1 MKVINTRLLHIT
13 LIAIGIASVYA
24 IAAIS
29 LFPSLRI
36 PCKWI
41 SPANLG
47 NVNEVLLSLS
57 LAYISAYIFWILT
70 IRIKDWQN
78 RRKYK
83 WWIYDQLFKLVE
95 IERDI
100 ETLIGK
106 DKAYEKE
113 DLKRYLL
120 DSEEHET
127 NRKELEKKLDNLAN
141 EAQRIVNMNLPWDDV
156 ELELFADLYNYC
168 FMAKEKLGD
177 ISDNQIKCLF
187 DIINGITD
195 ATNSLEK
202 HANKN
207 SKK

>member
-13 LIAIGIASVYA
+13 LIAIGIVSVYA
-24 IAAIS
+24 IAAIRLFSS
-29 LFPSLRI
+29 LQI

-41 SPANLG
+41 SPANLS

-70 IRIKDWQN
+70 VRIKDWQN

-83 WWIYDQLFKLVE
+83 WWIHDQLLKLVN

-106 DKAYEKE
+106 DKAYDNE
-113 DLKRYLL
+113 DLKWYLL

-127 NRKELEKKLDNLAN
+127 NRKELDEELDNLAN
-141 EAQRIVNMNLPWDDV
+141 EAQRIANMNLPWDDV
-156 ELELFADLYNYC
+156 EIELFADLYNYC
-168 FMAKEKLGD
+168 FMAKEKLGY

-187 DIINGITD
+187 DNINGLTD
-195 ATNSLEK
+195 VTNRLEK
-202 HANKN
+202 HANEN
-207 SKK
+207 SKI